1 MKSPHHK
8 NSNAINDIKIFVN
21 FKNNLSLHKMMDTE
35 YNTGIDKLVELGL
48 LKFRKGKRYFKE
60 TDLFNKILCDRETRG
75 TWKEMAKIMLEKAG
89 IKEPEG
95 YLINVLAYELQRPVA

>member
-1 MKSPHHK
+1 
-8 NSNAINDIKIFVN
+8 
-21 FKNNLSLHKMMDTE
+21 MDTE